1 MIAVLRAEVPPLL
14 PELLDVCLEDGQG
27 ERVER
32 QEVLGLFGFAV
43 VDHPA
48 IHDDPGYLDREGSG
62 VQAEQVPAGPCQL
75 AAAHTRGSFEDPQRE
90 EPIRPG
96 PL

>member
-1 MIAVLRAEVPPLL
+1 
-14 PELLDVCLEDGQG
+14 
-27 ERVER
+27 
-32 QEVLGLFGFAV
+32 VLGLFGFAV

-62 VQAEQVPAGPCQL
+62 VQAEQVQAGPCQL

-96 PL
+96 PLQESLKLRHGPDLAALASSGEASVDGVRG